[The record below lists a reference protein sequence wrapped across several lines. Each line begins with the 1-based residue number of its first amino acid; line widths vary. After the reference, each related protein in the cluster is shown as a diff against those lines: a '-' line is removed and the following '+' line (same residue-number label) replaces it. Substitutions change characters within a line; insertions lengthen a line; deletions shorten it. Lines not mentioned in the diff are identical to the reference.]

1 MTFIELKKNFYTQCF
16 LSLVINYFFPNLL
29 NMSLIYLIIPLR
41 WILQKNIF
49 PDVKLNL
56 KAISRYYKKET

>member
-1 MTFIELKKNFYTQCF
+1 MTFIELKKKFYTQCF
-16 LSLVINYFFPNLL
+16 LSLVINYFSPNLI